1 MSTGVII
8 ILIVVAVAL
17 VAAVAAR
24 LVMARGA
31 GGGRGLKRRFG
42 PEYDRAVAR
51 HDGDSKA
58 AERELEER
66 VRRHGSLREQP
77 LDPAARERY
86 AVRWTAIQERFVD
99 SPRDAVVEAD
109 RLLAEVAGARGFP
122 DGGRYEEQLSA
133 LSVHHAHQV
142 NGYRRVHLAAH
153 SNGAATGRGGDT
165 EELREGLV
173 EARALFEALTAST
186 TASTTA
192 PTAASARDGRARIRK
207 AHAGDAGDA
216 NGTGIADG
224 AAGTEAPAAGRTAGA
239 PRTARTDDS
248 ARGGRSRLPWA
259 LNRHD
264 AKGS

>member
-8 ILIVVAVAL
+8 VLIVVAVAL
-17 VAAVAAR
+17 VAAVIAR

-51 HDGDSKA
+51 HDGDTKA

-66 VRRHGSLREQP
+66 VERHGSLRTQP
-77 LDPAARERY
+77 LDPAAQDRY
-86 AVRWTAIQERFVD
+86 TVRWTAIQEQFVD

-133 LSVHHAHQV
+133 LSVHHAHHV

-153 SNGAATGRGGDT
+153 ANGADAGRAGT
-165 EELREGLV
+165 EELREALV
-173 EARALFEALTAST
+173 EARALFEDLTTSG
-186 TASTTA
+186 
-192 PTAASARDGRARIRK
+192 RDDRARLGK
-207 AHAGDAGDA
+207 AEQGDAE
-216 NGTGIADG
+216 
-224 AAGTEAPAAGRTAGA
+224 AAATS
-239 PRTARTDDS
+239 RTDS
-248 ARGGRSRLPWA
+248 SRGRSHSPWA
-259 LNRHD
+259 LNRRHV
-264 AKGS
+264 KGS

>member
-31 GGGRGLKRRFG
+31 GGGTGLKRRFG

-66 VRRHGSLREQP
+66 VRRHGALREQP

-86 AVRWTAIQERFVD
+86 AVRWTAIQEQFVD

-133 LSVHHAHQV
+133 LSVHHAHHV

-153 SNGAATGRGGDT
+153 SNGAAATGRGGDT
-165 EELREGLV
+165 EELREALV
-173 EARALFEALTAST
+173 EARALFEALTTST
-186 TASTTA
+186 TAPIAASTTA
-192 PTAASARDGRARIRK
+192 PTTASARDGRARLGK
-207 AHAGDAGDA
+207 ADGS
-216 NGTGIADG
+216 G
-224 AAGTEAPAAGRTAGA
+224 AAGT

-248 ARGGRSRLPWA
+248 PRGGRSHLPWA
-259 LNRHD
+259 LNRRD

>member
-86 AVRWTAIQERFVD
+86 AVRWTAIQEQFVD

-133 LSVHHAHQV
+133 LSVHHAHHV

-165 EELREGLV
+165 EQLREALV
-173 EARALFEALTAST
+173 EARALFEDLTTSATTPATTPATVPTAAST
-186 TASTTA
+186 TASARTTR
-192 PTAASARDGRARIRK
+192 TD
-207 AHAGDAGDA
+207 
-216 NGTGIADG
+216 
-224 AAGTEAPAAGRTAGA
+224 PA
-239 PRTARTDDS
+239 RTARTDDS
-248 ARGGRSRLPWA
+248 SRGGRSHLPWA
-259 LNRHD
+259 LNRRD